1 MRFRTN
7 AVRRRATHWRPHRHP
22 TRRPG
27 RPRAAPPNA
36 PAAPHAP
43 AHESEADR
51 LRAMRRMLSNC
62 VPATTCSRSAPE
74 PTHLDAHRVV
84 AFMQREHVCTDSR
97 SGGQRQRIPVGPHAQ
112 SHAPTGNEISAVTIG
127 SDPADPDVAVLVARS
142 SHDLAAKPG
151 DLGGMHC
158 RINPQGDRRARPTAL
173 KPSRHPTL
181 RMTTDTGCGRGRFD
195 LNRRVLAA
203 TA

>member
-1 MRFRTN
+1 
-7 AVRRRATHWRPHRHP
+7 
-22 TRRPG
+22 
-27 RPRAAPPNA
+27 
-36 PAAPHAP
+36 
-43 AHESEADR
+43 
-51 LRAMRRMLSNC
+51 MRRMLSNC

-97 SGGQRQRIPVGPHAQ
+97 SGGQRQRIPVGPQAQ

-127 SDPADPDVAVLVARS
+127 SDAADPDVAIPVARPATILLRNRATS
-142 SHDLAAKPG
+142 AACTVG
-151 DLGGMHC
+151 STHSATAG
-158 RINPQGDRRARPTAL
+158 ARPTAL
-173 KPSRHPTL
+173 EPSRHPTL

-195 LNRRVLAA
+195 LTRRVLTT